1 MIKTSW
7 QELFQH
13 RMIRNKEMNICQICE
28 KSHFGKRLEISIVKL
43 SCESVSIVTKVILQN
58 VVEPENT
65 I

>member
-1 MIKTSW
+1 MITTSW

-28 KSHFGKRLEISIVKL
+28 KSHFGKRLEISR
-43 SCESVSIVTKVILQN
+43 VSIVTTVILQN